1 MPGWMK
7 PKLELRLPGEISITS
22 DNTDDTTL
30 MAESEEE
37 LKGLLLKVKEENEK
51 AGLKLNICKMK
62 IVASGPTTSWQME
75 GEKNW
80 KILFSWSPKSL
91 QTMTA
96 TIKRHLFLGRKA
108 IINLYSILQSRDITL
123 VTKVCIVKAMVFPIV
138 MYRCES

>member
-1 MPGWMK
+1 MK
-7 PKLELRLPGEISITS
+7 KP
-22 DNTDDTTL
+22 
-30 MAESEEE
+30 
-37 LKGLLLKVKEENEK
+37 
-51 AGLKLNICKMK
+51 GLKFNINDMK